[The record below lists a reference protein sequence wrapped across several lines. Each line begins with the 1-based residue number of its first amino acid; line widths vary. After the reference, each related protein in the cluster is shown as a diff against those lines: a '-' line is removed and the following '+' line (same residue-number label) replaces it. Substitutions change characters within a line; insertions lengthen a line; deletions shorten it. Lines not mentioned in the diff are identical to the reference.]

1 MFNFFSSSPNSS
13 PSSATGSPVPRRS
26 SITIKKFN
34 QSKNNEITNLLKDK
48 HVNITALDDIRVI
61 LGSRDYY
68 GDYKTDDIVLDKHLI
83 KFLIGNIIEYC
94 NLCSSSTSPTK
105 ENDIEYIDT
114 INTIV
119 GCVDNINSRFMF
131 LYYTDTLHSYLL
143 KILEYNPSSI
153 YSIEI
158 IMVTL
163 RCIECIANNL
173 SMTQFSLTKL
183 LLICSVRCSTNHPN
197 RLLFLECVNDILEG
211 GETKLLGTHFNY
223 IKDEV
228 KSPLMSASVESGAD
242 LESIIRYCNELSV
255 PCGCSTKLFGML
267 LFRLNN
273 LGKKKLPARGNDRD
287 DLNANRHESDHHY
300 INCIVKNIY
309 KSYYSK
315 EILIEEAKS
324 SNKGKAITQVL
335 STFKKAMN
343 VTYFVTS
350 TQHSVQE
357 SHASNINEHRNS
369 IDDYDTGEI
378 FWPPLNTGYSL
389 SVWFKISCG
398 DMDGISTINDTTLKY
413 TICEVYVDTDSMD
426 ESVIKSTVFP
436 KFKLYVTNT
445 MKIAVEIS
453 NIPDVST
460 TDTSTSTLA
469 LQCKS
474 VVFRKLPLISTNT
487 WHHICIRHDT
497 NQSIRQTIV
506 ATLDGK
512 KSDEEILLFPMTE
525 NYIQSQ
531 RKYIQADEAIR
542 YSVRFGIE
550 TNDKKMY
557 NHPNSNVTVYTELFL
572 GPLYI
577 LSTVLSDEQTE
588 YIYSRGSEINA
599 DTTEGILF
607 DSSSK
612 ACCEMPYSTKNSLQH
627 VLEKDDIYHRSRQ
640 HKSESFDSGT
650 ESIGGRNLSVDS
662 MASGVSRS
670 PRNNF
675 SYSSDQPFNRISSST
690 KTNKSNWSKDY
701 NSNIVKKNIP
711 NIPPKKFMLSLT
723 RRWTAVSNDKPKC
736 GVDGG
741 KKVHSIVLSPNAYY
755 IGSVGNIFL
764 PSTEH
769 ILVIL
774 QLLSVSDS
782 PTICALSLRMLVS
795 ITRSSTELRKVLSEA
810 PIFHII
816 TFIVRL
822 KCLQGMFKG
831 IAYLLIDL
839 VVSLS
844 NIYYE
849 DDHRAVAMWKSL
861 HWDKSVVDNEL
872 IPQFLC
878 DFKLFNGVG
887 CNPLILGALDRPTLE
902 SLLHSLK
909 AQVFVA
915 PFEYFHP
922 INKLQLLKASSFR
935 NILSLVLEPET
946 TLENVCGIIDSLS
959 GMITSDLVDIS
970 DYYYLIR
977 LYIAL
982 TTSDPY
988 QSQTHRGSF
997 GLNVDIGDKRSKQK
1011 GEKHKGE
1018 KHKKHKR
1025 NLLDRFRNRQKD
1037 RLLSHQQSIK
1047 KKVPNRIDYLKL
1059 HNVEGLKLARQA
1071 VGTLLLYAANWA
1083 CTMAKYVQ
1091 SADKGSNNT
1100 SEKAST
1106 LKIIRTALV
1115 MPSLMTSTS
1124 KTSSTSSNKRG
1135 TNTSSIVD
1143 TSNSDF
1149 SSQAIPAIIEE
1160 PPFVRMNNYLKNT
1173 SSIAGP
1179 KGVSH
1184 LMSLFSIENLLHV
1197 LFQLAELATNH
1208 PENLDEEGPL
1218 VYNSRR
1224 NDPISGLISF
1234 KYLVNMLPHYISSGQ
1249 LKALYTKELEQSLIG
1264 VMRSLLL
1271 YFPRKTHS
1279 QSHSFYGPITDNA
1292 DDAEIP
1298 ILDRKFNIITFTA
1311 TSFEDEV
1318 NAPSNTDDINNLEL
1332 SSITPSKLPSIMYS
1346 KSSLVEPV
1354 GFLPMSEY
1362 DSTASS
1368 STSTSA
1374 GATLKQLY
1382 LHRDIINGKVIHACH
1397 FVSTLFDLLLGE
1409 YGKSTSLIVLL
1420 LTSWNGSVSD
1430 PLYTPLDRETNQL
1443 FCSEIE
1449 GCSNL
1454 NVNIIPTVL
1463 AVVKQAALLS
1473 TVESF
1478 TLYNI
1483 SIPSSYK
1490 ETIVKEGSRL
1500 AKSTAITILC
1510 AFISML
1516 EESKYMLNIVTTA
1529 PSTFSTQS
1537 STVSGVGRVGSANQA
1552 RDNEPNIPTSMIQEL
1567 IESVTQIFYSAA
1579 KANMI
1584 EILLSDDK
1592 SYLRSATSSPTNL
1605 PDDDNFVPPLLNKQR
1620 DHVNSKTFIRRDQ
1633 VSADEWTSLPR
1644 EVVTRCCASI
1654 TGKLCVQLVTFL
1666 IMYHSMECAS
1676 NASIAKLD
1684 WESATAM
1691 PHIAVFPS
1699 IPSKTASAICIAFNC
1714 AIRRKLIDLYCNRL
1728 QLNFIEYGDDHE
1740 RIRNEAILIFPL
1752 LGRMTEQ
1759 LAELELSELKL
1770 HQQFQPDP
1778 TGRIVASLVSI
1789 CNVVKRLSQ
1798 DDMVGSG
1805 KNDKSAFASNVSSEF
1820 GNDNIN
1826 YIPESPRAANK
1837 STMFSMYSSVSN
1849 MAFSINPTTLLSG
1862 SSNHASTVM
1871 KLTQELANTI
1881 NSLRFA
1887 LVNLLNFAEYGDEL
1901 LTLKVLQFLC
1911 DNDDV
1916 IMSKDPVITLN
1927 SPTKAKVVKETQTD
1941 IDFTTALANQLYS
1954 LLFVDSLLLRHTA
1967 IAAFSA
1973 LLTSPLFIYARKLF
1987 VVSVTLEKEGLLK
2000 SKKDVDIWM
2009 QGTGGF
2015 YLLQK
2020 HAHYIKDSKN
2030 SNNGTI
2036 ATSYN
2041 LSNDSTEPML
2051 SPLIEFSSWLSSL
2064 DMRILNALSEKFNSN
2079 SSNSKYLDIVRNTK
2093 NTRYKTY
2100 LFDSSSLGDLYNH
2113 RSDRWLS
2120 LQEKHKNEN
2129 FNLLQY
2135 LVQIYGQRHTEA
2147 VTIMNNITQMQSSVE
2162 IERLFGLKLGQLQLH
2177 SMQRKIDT
2185 LALNASVTRQ
2195 NSLTNTPTSPSN
2207 KYNPG
2212 KFSKFDAT
2220 ATYNIDLTI
2229 PPDLYKGCQLT
2240 VPWFRSPIGTLAMG
2254 LRTDEST
2261 EGAAVMTG
2269 IHLAEKDNNGNES
2282 GTDGTMMVVCVL
2294 IRENALGEWCLSPI
2308 EGPSRCRRK
2317 IRRGNLSLLR
2327 IKDPHVVMKQIE
2339 VAAADNSTSI
2349 FRRGNEQTRDSLAL
2363 MNKEA
2368 ELPQRRSRLSSSPMK
2383 LPDDIIDTDDLE
2395 TQVFEDDNNNSKM
2408 DGDAVDT
2415 SVLNDDDNES
2425 DVDSDNASETEVS
2438 DVSLTLSEIILGT
2451 RGEQEFFESN
2461 LHSDYEYDADDRESN
2476 YASHIVDVQRESLHM
2491 LEMDDFDDDDADDAE
2506 ATNNNTINEIEVAT
2520 PNGNGDILPTETVDP
2535 LVTPEFYTPNAASP
2549 RRSILRSSNKDTGAG
2564 ESNKGSAKR
2573 NSVYFQFAD
2582 TFSNTNTDDVTQTYT
2597 KDLDVSTLSK
2607 PVEFAS
2613 NPIISGTKKVIKL
2626 ADVTAEN
2633 VTNLSD
2639 FAGTNETVDSTQEE
2653 PDYIRTQGTSPY
2665 SYLLAVED
2673 IIEKEFD
2680 CHQILGMDASIRVC
2694 ILSNNNLYVISPDN
2708 QEQINHHMNNEQLVD
2723 IWLPKKTRAK
2733 LQSKGQASS
2742 SATMLS
2748 QDSRFNQLITIYQ
2761 ESTEHLQDGDT
2772 LLARRFPYKSITSL
2786 QKRSYLL
2793 VDKAL
2798 EIYFSNGYSI
2808 LINLPRQK
2816 ARDTMYSSIY
2826 SKCSNLQENL
2836 IVHSKFS
2843 NNPFQLSS
2851 HPLNSVHFPLLNKS
2865 IAATSANNMTSFD
2878 LTRAL
2883 FTFNWAT
2890 NEFDSITAK
2899 WVEGE
2904 ITNFDYLMH
2913 LNTLS
2918 GRSYNDWACYPVVP
2932 WVLIDY
2938 SSETLD
2944 LTNPS
2949 VYRDLSKPMG
2959 SISSAREKEARERYS
2974 SLKDQSP
2981 IMCSEGDAP
2990 YHFGTHY
2997 SSSAIVLH
3005 YLIRLQPFS
3014 SHAVAL
3020 QAGRFDRPDRIFNSI
3035 KRSWM
3040 SASGGYTLD
3049 PATHTSNLQDVK
3061 ELIPEFYYLPDFLL
3075 NMNGYEMGC
3084 TSVRSSL
3091 KVQNIDEIDSR
3102 SNVRKVTDVE
3112 LPPWCNGN
3120 PREFIRLHR
3129 AALESDYVS
3138 SNLHNWIDLIFGYK
3152 QQGKAA
3158 EEACNCFHFL
3168 SYQGVV
3174 NLDNITSKSTRRAY
3188 EEQIRDFGQTPLQLF
3203 KSAHPKR
3210 KTKINDGESKYRWEV
3225 PIGNISGVGES
3236 TNVCVVSV
3244 SDILLQKEGIR
3255 PLMNMNMALESTK
3268 LNVHRPIRM
3277 SIAESN
3283 RTVSSRYNHRSIEKI
3298 YISYTAGATTT
3309 NTASVSDVYHVAA
3322 SNRGCILLP
3331 PLYDTMFVIGY
3342 LDATIKSA
3350 VKLDTHDEWRISGS
3364 IDVGS
3369 GVLLSSIA
3377 ASDDG
3382 AVVITGENNLG
3393 FIYIWERKSNHNGF
3407 INSNETALLSSSLT
3421 QDGSIVDDRSVLNS
3435 NTGDDDHNDLIG
3447 VNDKSYAITHTVST
3461 SHLHGGSITHITVS
3475 NLHRIFI
3482 TACAQG
3488 NVVVWDLDTLKGFTL
3503 MIDISSNNNEKVTV
3517 NAMDIDEITGDIY
3530 VGVSSY
3536 IFIFDINGRILS
3548 KVTHTPPINLDSNN
3562 NSKKRSSFFGGTKA
3576 TEESVTQQ
3584 TDRDYSSDVTS
3595 ICVCPIVSWQ
3605 KKRAFI
3611 AGYANGSIRFWTTEI
3626 NINNNKHNYK
3636 LNQQAAATPAANSVV
3651 FNSNESY
3658 EYLAYETFE
3667 IKQAFGMGVPVTAVS
3682 ITKDCTTVL
3691 GGSADGTVNEWKIT
3705 YEEENSFV
3713 QNTKE

>member
-1 MFNFFSSSPNSS
+1 MFNFFTSPNSS
-13 PSSATGSPVPRRS
+13 TPSGSPALQRS
-26 SITIKKFN
+26 SVSTKKIN
-34 QSKNNEITNLLKDK
+34 LAKNNELINLLRDK
-48 HVNITALDDIRVI
+48 RITITTLDDVRVI

-68 GDYKTDDIVLDKHLI
+68 GDYTTDDIVLDKYLI
-83 KFLIGNIIEYC
+83 KFLIGNIIDYS
-94 NLCSSSTSPTK
+94 NICSGSTPPTK
-105 ENDIEYIDT
+105 ENDIEFIDT
-114 INTIV
+114 INTII
-119 GCVDNINSRFMF
+119 GCIDNINSRFMF

-143 KILEYNPSSI
+143 KILEYNPNSA
-153 YSIEI
+153 YSIDI

-163 RCIECIANNL
+163 RCIESIANNV

-197 RLLFLECVNDILEG
+197 RLLFLECVNDIVEG

-223 IKDEV
+223 IKDDMT
-228 KSPLMSASVESGAD
+228 SPLSSTSSVEAGAD
-242 LESIIRYCNELSV
+242 LASMIRYCNELSI

-273 LGKKKLPARGNDRD
+273 IGKKKLVARD
-287 DLNANRHESDHHY
+287 DTNTIRHESEHHY
-300 INCIVKNIY
+300 INCTVKNIY

-315 EILIEEAKS
+315 EISVEEAKS
-324 SNKGKAITQVL
+324 THKGKAITQVL

-343 VTYFVTS
+343 VTYFVTA
-350 TQHSVQE
+350 TQNAARDSHSL
-357 SHASNINEHRNS
+357 NPNERTNS
-369 IDDYDTGEI
+369 IDDFDAGEI
-378 FWPPLNTGYSL
+378 FWPPLDTGYSL

-398 DMDGISTINDTTLKY
+398 DMDGISTINDTSLQY
-413 TICEVYVDTDSMD
+413 TICEVYVDTDDMD
-426 ESVIKSTVFP
+426 ENVLKSSVFP

-453 NIPDVST
+453 NIPDIYT
-460 TDTSTSTLA
+460 TDSSSNALT

-474 VVFRKLPLISTNT
+474 VIFRKLPLISTNT
-487 WHHICIRHDT
+487 WHHLCVRHST
-497 NQSIRQTIV
+497 NQTVRQTIV

-512 KSDEEILLFPMTE
+512 KSDEETLFFPLTE

-531 RKYIQADEAIR
+531 RKYIQADDTIR

-550 TNDKKMY
+550 TSHKKMY

-577 LSTVLSDEQTE
+577 LSMVLSDEQTE
-588 YIYSRGSEINA
+588 YLYSRGSEIST
-599 DTTEGILF
+599 DTTEGVLF
-607 DSSSK
+607 DNTSKVSS
-612 ACCEMPYSTKNSLQH
+612 EMPYCAKNSLLH
-627 VLEKDDIYHRSRQ
+627 MFEKDDIVNRNRQ
-640 HKSESFDSGT
+640 HMPESFDSGT
-650 ESIGGRNLSVDS
+650 ESVCGRNLSIDTAVS
-662 MASGVSRS
+662 SASRS
-670 PRNNF
+670 PRSNF
-675 SYSSDQPFNRISSST
+675 SYSSEPSFNRISTSTKASKNGSKESST
-690 KTNKSNWSKDY
+690 NPA
-701 NSNIVKKNIP
+701 KKNIP
-711 NIPPKKFMLSLT
+711 IKKFMLSLS
-723 RRWTAVSNDKPKC
+723 RRWTAVSNDRPKC

-741 KKVHSIVLSPNAYY
+741 KRVHSIVLSPSAYY
-755 IGSVGNIFL
+755 IGSAGNIFL

-795 ITRSSTELRKVLSEA
+795 ITRSSSELRKVLSES
-810 PIFHII
+810 PIFSII

-831 IAYLLIDL
+831 IAYLLVDL
-839 VVSLS
+839 VLSLS
-844 NIYYE
+844 NVVYE

-861 HWDKSVVDNEL
+861 HWDKTVVDNE
-872 IPQFLC
+872 ISPQFLC
-878 DFKLFNGVG
+878 DYKLFGAIG

-902 SLLHSLK
+902 SIFHTFK
-909 AQVFVA
+909 TQVFVA

-935 NILSLVLEPET
+935 NIISLVLEPET
-946 TLENVCGIIDSLS
+946 TLENVCDIIDSLS
-959 GMITSDLVDIS
+959 GMITSDLVDVS
-970 DYYYLIR
+970 DYDYLVR
-977 LYIAL
+977 LFIAL

-997 GLNVDIGDKRSKQK
+997 GLNVDISDKRS
-1011 GEKHKGE
+1011 KHKGE
-1018 KHKKHKR
+1018 KHKKHKSHKR

-1037 RLLSHQQSIK
+1037 RLLSHQQSVRK
-1047 KKVPNRIDYLKL
+1047 KIPNRIDYLKL

-1091 SADKGSNNT
+1091 SADKGSNSTT
-1100 SEKAST
+1100 SKGSAF
-1106 LKIIRTALV
+1106 KIIRSALV
-1115 MPSLMTSTS
+1115 MPSLMSNVTKLSSSHRTSNNS
-1124 KTSSTSSNKRG
+1124 
-1135 TNTSSIVD
+1135 SSIAD
-1143 TSNSDF
+1143 ASNSDF
-1149 SSQAIPAIIEE
+1149 SSQTATAVVEE
-1160 PPFVRMNNYLKNT
+1160 PPFIRMNNYLKDA

-1179 KGVSH
+1179 RGVTR

-1208 PENLDEEGPL
+1208 PENVDEEGPL

-1234 KYLVNMLPHYISSGQ
+1234 KYLVNMLPHYISNGQ
-1249 LKALYTKELEQSLIG
+1249 LKALYTKELEQSLMGIS
-1264 VMRSLLL
+1264 RSLLL
-1271 YFPRKTHS
+1271 YFPRKVHS
-1279 QSHSFYGPITDNA
+1279 HGRGMHGQIFESGDNL
-1292 DDAEIP
+1292 DIP
-1298 ILDRKFNIITFTA
+1298 ILDHKFNFITFTA
-1311 TSFEDEV
+1311 TTFVDEATV
-1318 NAPSNTDDINNLEL
+1318 PMNTDDINHLEL
-1332 SSITPSKLPSIMYS
+1332 SSITPSKLPSLMYS
-1346 KSSLVEPV
+1346 KSSLVEAI
-1354 GFLPMSEY
+1354 GFLPMNEY

-1368 STSTSA
+1368 STSSSA
-1374 GATLKQLY
+1374 GMILNQLY
-1382 LHRDIINGKVIHACH
+1382 LHRDIINGKIIHACH
-1397 FVSTLFDLLLGE
+1397 FTSTLFDLLLGE

-1420 LTSWNGSVSD
+1420 LKSWNGSVSE

-1449 GCSNL
+1449 SCSNF
-1454 NVNIIPTVL
+1454 NVNMIPTVL

-1478 TLYNI
+1478 TLYNVT
-1483 SIPSSYK
+1483 IPSTCK
-1490 ETIVKEGSRL
+1490 ETIVKEGSML
-1500 AKSTAITILC
+1500 ARSTAVTILC

-1516 EESKYMLNIVTTA
+1516 EESKYMLHIVTTA

-1537 STVSGVGRVGSANQA
+1537 TTASSVGRVGSTNQG
-1552 RDNEPNIPTSMIQEL
+1552 RDNEPSAPSSIIQEL
-1567 IESVTQIFYSAA
+1567 IESVTQIFYAAA
-1579 KANMI
+1579 KTNMI
-1584 EILLSDDK
+1584 EILLSGDK
-1592 SYLRSATSSPTNL
+1592 SFLRSSSPSPT
-1605 PDDDNFVPPLLNKQR
+1605 DEVDENFVPPSLQKLKGQ
-1620 DHVNSKTFIRRDQ
+1620 VNSQSFIRRDEI
-1633 VSADEWTSLPR
+1633 SPDEWMSLPR

-1654 TGKLCVQLVTFL
+1654 IGKLCIQLVTYL
-1666 IMYHSMECAS
+1666 IMHYCIECANNS
-1676 NASIAKLD
+1676 TSAKFD
-1684 WESATAM
+1684 WESATAI

-1728 QLNFIEYGDDHE
+1728 QLSFIEHGNDHD

-1752 LGRMTEQ
+1752 LGRMIEQ

-1778 TGRIVASLVSI
+1778 SGRIVTSLVTI
-1789 CNVVKRLSQ
+1789 CSVVKRLSQ
-1798 DDMVGSG
+1798 DDMIGSG
-1805 KNDKSAFASNVSSEF
+1805 KGDKSPSTSSLSPEF
-1820 GNDNIN
+1820 SNDNVN
-1826 YIPESPRAANK
+1826 YIPESPRAKSK
-1837 STMFSMYSSVSN
+1837 STMLSMYTSVSN
-1849 MAFSINPTTLLSG
+1849 MTFSINPTSLLSG
-1862 SSNHASTVM
+1862 SSAHTSIVL
-1871 KLTQELANTI
+1871 KLTQELASTI

-1887 LVNLLNFAEYGDEL
+1887 LINLLNFTEYGDEL

-1916 IMSKDPVITLN
+1916 IMSKDAVSTLH
-1927 SPTKAKVVKETQTD
+1927 SPTKAKAPKENQND
-1941 IDFTTALANQLYS
+1941 IDFTVALANQLYS

-1973 LLTSPLFIYARKLF
+1973 LLTSPLFSYARKLF

-2000 SKKDVDIWM
+2000 SKKDIDIWM

-2020 HAHYIKDSKN
+2020 HAHYIKDNKN

-2041 LSNDSTEPML
+2041 SLANDASEPIL

-2064 DMRILNALSEKFNSN
+2064 DTRILNALSEKFNS
-2079 SSNSKYLDIVRNTK
+2079 STSNSKYLDIVRNAK
-2093 NTRYKTY
+2093 NTKYKTF
-2100 LFDSSSLGDLYNH
+2100 LFDSSSIGDLYSH
-2113 RSDRWLS
+2113 RSDRWVS

-2135 LVQIYGQRHTEA
+2135 LVQIYGQRHLEA
-2147 VTIMNNITQMQSSVE
+2147 VAIMNSITQTQSSLE
-2162 IERLFGLKLGQLQLH
+2162 IERLFKLKLGQLQLH

-2195 NSLTNTPTSPSN
+2195 NSLTNTPVSPSN

-2229 PPDLYKGCQLT
+2229 PPDLYKGCQHA

-2254 LRTDEST
+2254 LRSDEST

-2269 IHLAEKDNNGNES
+2269 IHLAEKDVNGNES

-2294 IRENALGEWCLSPI
+2294 IRENALGEWCLSSL

-2339 VAAADNSTSI
+2339 AAAASDNSVSI
-2349 FRRGNEQTRDSLAL
+2349 FRLGNEQTRDSIAL
-2363 MNKEA
+2363 VNREA

-2383 LPDDIIDTDDLE
+2383 LPDDLIDTDDLE
-2395 TQVFEDDNNNSKM
+2395 TQVFEDDKSKSNM
-2408 DGDAVDT
+2408 VGEAVDT
-2415 SVLNDDDNES
+2415 SILNDDDNQS
-2425 DVDSDNASETEVS
+2425 DSSSDNVSETEIS
-2438 DVSLTLSEIILGT
+2438 DVSLTLSEIIMGNT
-2451 RGEQEFFESN
+2451 RVEQEFFVSQP
-2461 LHSDYEYDADDRESN
+2461 SDYDYDVDGEGYDRESN
-2476 YASHIVDVQRESLHM
+2476 DTSHYEDVHRETLLI
-2491 LEMDDFDDDDADDAE
+2491 LEMDDLAFDDIDDVSNDKPD
-2506 ATNNNTINEIEVAT
+2506 TPINNRNLV
-2520 PNGNGDILPTETVDP
+2520 PTETVDTMI
-2535 LVTPEFYTPNAASP
+2535 TPEFHTPSADSP
-2549 RRSILRSSNKDTGAG
+2549 RRSILRSSV
-2564 ESNKGSAKR
+2564 KGNNPSSEQSGKR

-2582 TFSNTNTDDVTQTYT
+2582 TFSSANNDDVTQSYT
-2597 KDLDVSTLSK
+2597 KDSVLSTQTR

-2613 NPIISGTKKVIKL
+2613 NPIMSATKKVIKL

-2639 FAGTNETVDSTQEE
+2639 FSSTIETNDSTQDE

-2665 SYLLAVED
+2665 SYLLAADD

-2694 ILSNNNLYVISPDN
+2694 VLSNNNLYVISPEN

-2733 LQSKGQASS
+2733 LQSKGQTTS
-2742 SATMLS
+2742 SATILS
-2748 QDSRFNQLITIYQ
+2748 QDSRFNQLINIYQ
-2761 ESTEHLQDGDT
+2761 ESTEYLQDEDT
-2772 LLARRFPYKSITSL
+2772 LLARRFSYKSISAI

-2808 LINLPRQK
+2808 LLTLPRQK
-2816 ARDTMYSSIY
+2816 ARDTLYSSLY
-2826 SKCSNLQENL
+2826 GKCNNLQGNL
-2836 IVHSKFS
+2836 IIQSKINMHGATPCES
-2843 NNPFQLSS
+2843 KLQLNS
-2851 HPLNSVHFPLLNKS
+2851 HPLNSMHYPLLNKS
-2865 IAATSANNMTSFD
+2865 IAASNANANNMTSFD

-2883 FTFNWAT
+2883 FTFNWAA

-2918 GRSYNDWACYPVVP
+2918 GRSYNDWACYPVIP

-2938 SSETLD
+2938 SSDVLD
-2944 LTNPS
+2944 LNNPL

-2974 SLKDQSP
+2974 SLQDQSP
-2981 IMCSEGDAP
+2981 TMCSEGDAP

-3049 PATHTSNLQDVK
+3049 PTTHTSNLQDVK

-3091 KVQNIDEIDSR
+3091 KAQSISEIESSGNI
-3102 SNVRKVTDVE
+3102 RKVTDVE

-3174 NLDNITSKSTRRAY
+3174 DLDNITSKSTRRAY

-3203 KSAHPKR
+3203 KSAHPKK
-3210 KTKINDGESKYRWEV
+3210 KTKMNDGESKYRWEIPV
-3225 PIGNISGVGES
+3225 GNIIGVGES
-3236 TNVCVVSV
+3236 NNVCVVSI
-3244 SDILLQKEGIR
+3244 SDVLLQKEGVR
-3255 PLMNMNMALESTK
+3255 PLMNMNLSLESNK
-3268 LNVHRPIRM
+3268 LKVHRPIRM
-3277 SIAESN
+3277 SVAESS
-3283 RTVSSRYNHRSIEKI
+3283 RTVSSRYNHRSIENI
-3298 YISYTAGATTT
+3298 YISYNAVAISNATG
-3309 NTASVSDVYHVAA
+3309 NANDVYGVAA
-3322 SNRGCILLP
+3322 SNKGCILLP
-3331 PLYDTMFVIGY
+3331 PQYDTMLMIGY
-3342 LDATIKSA
+3342 LDASMKSA
-3350 VKLDTHDEWRISGS
+3350 VKLDSHEEWRISGAMD
-3364 IDVGS
+3364 IGA
-3369 GVLLSSIA
+3369 GILLSSIA

-3382 AVVITGENNLG
+3382 AVIITGANNLG
-3393 FIYIWERKSNHNGF
+3393 FIYIWERKSNHSFNLHD
-3407 INSNETALLSSSLT
+3407 NVLLSSTLSLDSAGIT
-3421 QDGSIVDDRSVLNS
+3421 DDRNGLNS
-3435 NTGDDDHNDLIG
+3435 NIGDDDHNELVGTI
-3447 VNDKSYAITHTVST
+3447 DKSYAITHTVST
-3461 SHLHGGSITHITVS
+3461 SHLHGGSIAHIAVS
-3475 NLHRIFI
+3475 NIHRIFI
-3482 TACAQG
+3482 TACSQG
-3488 NVVVWDLDTLKGFTL
+3488 NVVVWDLDILKGFNLT
-3503 MIDISSNNNEKVTV
+3503 IDILHSNGNNDKCVV

-3530 VGVSSY
+3530 IGVSSY
-3536 IFIFDINGRILS
+3536 IFIFDINGRLLS
-3548 KVTHTPPINLDSNN
+3548 KITHTPPISLDTSTS
-3562 NSKKRSSFFGGTKA
+3562 SKKRSSFFGGTKTSEEPNA
-3576 TEESVTQQ
+3576 LTTEY
-3584 TDRDYSSDVTS
+3584 DYSSDVTS

-3611 AGYANGSIRFWTTEI
+3611 AGYASGSIRFWTTEI
-3626 NINNNKHNYK
+3626 NVNNNKQNYK
-3636 LNQQAAATPAANSVV
+3636 MTQQAASPPSGASSAI
-3651 FNSNESY
+3651 FNVSESY

-3667 IKQAFGMGVPVTAVS
+3667 IKQAFGMGVPVTAVG
-3682 ITKDCTTVL
+3682 ITKDCTTVF
-3691 GGSADGTVNEWKIT
+3691 GGSADGTVNEWKVS
-3705 YEEENSFV
+3705 YEE
-3713 QNTKE
+3713 